1 MRKRKLLVLTGG
13 GDCPGLNA
21 VIRALVRRSQQE
33 QDFEVWGSIEAF
45 NGILRDPMELMLL
58 DDKAVSGI
66 HFRGGTILKTTN
78 KGGPFEWPI
87 RRPDGTWYTV
97 DRSED
102 LKRRLEQLGIEC
114 TINIGGDGSQRIS
127 QQLHEMG
134 IPVIGVP
141 KTIDND
147 LSSTDMTFGFQTAV
161 QIATEAVDKL
171 VTTAASHNRL
181 MVVEVMG
188 RDAGWIA
195 LSAAIG
201 GGADVCLIP
210 EIPFDL
216 DKVAQKLHKR
226 CENGKAFSIMVV
238 AEGAM
243 PAGGE
248 ATFKDSG
255 EIGYQNRM
263 LGGVAHQIQAAMKD
277 RVDMDSRV
285 VILGHLQRGGI
296 PIAFDRVLAA
306 RFGVH
311 AFEMALRQDYGEM
324 VVYTNNNIS
333 SVPIAKAIE
342 TYNYVSLDSGLVQ
355 TARGMG
361 ICLGD

>member
-1 MRKRKLLVLTGG
+1 MRKRKMLVLTGG

-33 QDFEVWGSIEAF
+33 SEWEVWGSIEAF

-87 RRPDGTWYTV
+87 KRADGTWYTV

-102 LKRRLEQLGIEC
+102 LKRRLEQLEIEC
-114 TINIGGDGSQRIS
+114 IINIGGDGSQRIS
-127 QQLHEMG
+127 QQLHDMG
-134 IPVIGVP
+134 IPIIGVP

-147 LSSTDMTFGFQTAV
+147 LSSTDMTFGYQTAV

-181 MVVEVMG
+181 MIVEVMG

-216 DKVAQKLHKR
+216 DKVAAKLDRR
-226 CENGKAFSIMVV
+226 CNKGKAFSIMVV
-238 AEGAM
+238 AEGAK
-243 PAGGE
+243 PAGGSVTSRE
-248 ATFKDSG
+248 SS
-255 EIGYQNRM
+255 EIGYQNPL
-263 LGGVAHQIQAAMKD
+263 LGGVAHQIQLAMKE
-277 RVDMDSRV
+277 RVEIDSRV

-296 PIAFDRVLAA
+296 PIAFDRILAS

-311 AFEMALRQDYGEM
+311 AFEMALKQQYGEM
-324 VVYTNNNIS
+324 VVYTNDTIS
-333 SVPIAKAIE
+333 SVPIAQAIE
-342 TYNYVSLDSGLVQ
+342 TYNYVSLDSGMVC

-361 ICLGD
+361 INLGD